1 MTITIR
7 AATLADAA
15 EAARLSEAANEYP
28 CSSVKMAA
36 QLERCAGFETLYL
49 AEVDGQA
56 VGYACLRFVPTICGP
71 ADPWAEL
78 TELYVEEA
86 YRRHGVGRLLME
98 RVEVEARTGGA
109 KELFLLTGFKNTRAH
124 HFYHAVGYSLQCL
137 AMKKL
142 LNG

>member
-7 AATLADAA
+7 LATVADAA
-15 EAARLSEAANEYP
+15 EAARLSAAANEHS
-28 CSSVKMAA
+28 CSPAKMAA
-36 QLERCAGFETLYL
+36 QLERCAGIETFYL

-86 YRRHGVGRLLME
+86 YRRHGVGRVLIE
-98 RVEVEARTGGA
+98 RVEAEARSRGA
-109 KELFLLTGFKNTRAH
+109 SELFLLTGFKKTRAH
-124 HFYHAVGYSLQCL
+124 HFYHAVGYSLQCF
-137 AMKKL
+137 AMKKVF
-142 LNG
+142 NG